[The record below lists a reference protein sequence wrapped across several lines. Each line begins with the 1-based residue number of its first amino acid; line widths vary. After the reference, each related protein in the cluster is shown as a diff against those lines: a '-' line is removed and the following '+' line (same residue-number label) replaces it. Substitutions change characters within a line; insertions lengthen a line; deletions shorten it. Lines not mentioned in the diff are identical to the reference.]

1 MSKVRPVVKKLRVL
15 HQSFVDRKFSFDE
28 IIEIRDEIIED
39 HLEDVIDRDEAYDE
53 SDKFF
58 YDRSYWR

>member
-1 MSKVRPVVKKLRVL
+1 MHAVIRKLRVL
-15 HQSFVDRKFSFDE
+15 HQSFIDNKFSFDQ

-39 HLEDVIDRDEAYDE
+39 HFEDVIDRDEAYDE

-58 YDRSYWR
+58 YDRQFWK